1 MGHDAHVI
9 LVRHQDDG
17 VGVRARG
24 VHRDVPLDRSR
35 TRSVRCPADKPRL
48 RRRDYRADARG
59 PARVPRRVGRRVRN
73 LTPLVSRIGAANL
86 RHLRKLRHGAA
97 RRAAAALWIRKWTRR
112 CLSVATSAGAASL
125 SRSTRA
131 ATLARSTRAAALTWT
146 TGAAR
151 TARSLLP
158 RDENKLPLVVMVA
171 PVVKTDRRRLALA
184 RDADDHAL
192 HTNRAAGLRS
202 SARQRLRLLPTRGC
216 PARRRSPSAR
226 LVWLRSRG
234 RGVRADEI
242 QVLPGDWVLVLLPKE
257 FLLDQDIQA
266 RRNGSRPRFSL
277 EEIDRSLV
285 LLAPEDE
292 LCFLLANRR
301 L

>member
-35 TRSVRCPADKPRL
+35 TRSVRCPADQPRL
-48 RRRDYRADARG
+48 RRGHYRTDARG

-97 RRAAAALWIRKWTRR
+97 RRGAAALWIRKWTRR
-112 CLSVATSAGAASL
+112 WLSVATSAGAASL

-131 ATLARSTRAAALTWT
+131 ATLARSTRAATLTWT
-146 TGAAR
+146 TGA
-151 TARSLLP
+151 ARSLLP

-184 RDADDHAL
+184 RDADDPAL
-192 HTNRAAGLRS
+192 HTNRAAGLR
-202 SARQRLRLLPTRGC
+202 
-216 PARRRSPSAR
+216 
-226 LVWLRSRG
+226 
-234 RGVRADEI
+234 
-242 QVLPGDWVLVLLPKE
+242 
-257 FLLDQDIQA
+257 
-266 RRNGSRPRFSL
+266 
-277 EEIDRSLV
+277 
-285 LLAPEDE
+285 
-292 LCFLLANRR
+292 
-301 L
+301 